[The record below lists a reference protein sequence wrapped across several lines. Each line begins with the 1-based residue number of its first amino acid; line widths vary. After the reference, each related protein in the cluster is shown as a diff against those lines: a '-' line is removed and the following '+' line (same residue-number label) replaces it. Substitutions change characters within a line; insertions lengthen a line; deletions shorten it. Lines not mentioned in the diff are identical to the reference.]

1 MRILIVNVV
10 CGIKSTG
17 RICTDLAE
25 ELDAQG
31 HEVKIAYGR
40 DTVSEKF
47 SKYAVRI
54 GSDFDVKLHG
64 VKARLYDA
72 SGFGSEKATYRFIE
86 WVKSFDPDLI
96 HLHNI
101 HGYYLNVDILFR
113 YLKTCHKKIVWT
125 LHDCWSFTGHSAF
138 CDAIECKRWKTGCY
152 ACPQKNEYPKSFID
166 RSKRNWIKKRNI
178 FTGVEN
184 LTLITPSNWL
194 ANLVHDSFLGQYPIH
209 VIHNGVDTSKFY
221 PLVNDFRDVYNLQNK
236 IIILGVASAWSDLKG
251 LSDFIQ
257 LSKILDSKYQV
268 VMIGLNEKQRK
279 NIPSRILSFP
289 KTDSIKE
296 LAYIYSSADIFV
308 NLTYCDISSM
318 VNLEASAC
326 GLPIITY
333 ETGGCKET
341 LENVEGY
348 AVERGNLEAVKEKIE
363 ELYQRGISDKKKN
376 TKTHQ
381 PHDKKTPLMY
391 YSETISKATNRIG
404 GGYFEIKKKMR
415 LQGKLCLLGVA
426 AVWEERKGLHEF
438 NELYK
443 KLEGKVSMILVG
455 VTERQK
461 SKLSKG
467 IIGLKKTNNIE
478 ELRKLYSISDVFIN
492 LTTDDNYPTTNL
504 EAIACGTPVITYNT
518 GGSMESA
525 KMYGCVTDEKSLECI
540 KDCVEKI
547 GKIKMKKTVCDIKEM
562 VNQYGLIYFGLY

>member
-10 CGIKSTG
+10 CGIRSTG

-40 DTVSEKF
+40 DTVPEKF

-64 VKARLYDA
+64 IKARLYDA
-72 SGFGSEKATYRFIE
+72 SGFGSEKVTYRFIE
-86 WVKSFDPDLI
+86 WVKSFDPELI

-101 HGYYLNVDILFR
+101 HGYYLNIDILFR
-113 YLKTCHKKIVWT
+113 YLKTCHKRIVWT

-138 CDAIECKRWKTGCY
+138 CDAIECKRWRTGCY
-152 ACPQKNEYPKSFID
+152 DCPQKKEYPKSFID
-166 RSKRNWIKKRNI
+166 RSERNWIKKRSI

-194 ANLVHDSFLGQYPIH
+194 ANLVRESFLSQYPTY
-209 VIHNGVDTSKFY
+209 VIHNGVDTSKFF
-221 PLVNDFRDVYNLQNK
+221 PLVNDFRNVYNLQNK
-236 IIILGVASAWSDLKG
+236 IIILGVASAWNDLKG

-268 VMIGLNEKQRK
+268 VMVGLNEKQRK
-279 NIPSRILSFP
+279 DIPSNIVSFP
-289 KTDSIKE
+289 KTDSVKE

-326 GLPIITY
+326 GIPVITY

-363 ELYQRGISDKKKN
+363 ELYQSKICDKKKN
-376 TKTHQ
+376 RKINK
-381 PHDKKTPLMY
+381 PHDKKSELTDY
-391 YSETISKATNRIG
+391 VETIYKSNNSIG
-404 GGYFEIKKKMR
+404 GG
-415 LQGKLCLLGVA
+415 
-426 AVWEERKGLHEF
+426 
-438 NELYK
+438 
-443 KLEGKVSMILVG
+443 IL
-455 VTERQK
+455 K
-461 SKLSKG
+461 
-467 IIGLKKTNNIE
+467 
-478 ELRKLYSISDVFIN
+478 
-492 LTTDDNYPTTNL
+492 
-504 EAIACGTPVITYNT
+504 
-518 GGSMESA
+518 
-525 KMYGCVTDEKSLECI
+525 
-540 KDCVEKI
+540 
-547 GKIKMKKTVCDIKEM
+547 
-562 VNQYGLIYFGLY
+562 

>member
-1 MRILIVNVV
+1 M
-10 CGIKSTG
+10 
-17 RICTDLAE
+17 
-25 ELDAQG
+25 
-31 HEVKIAYGR
+31 
-40 DTVSEKF
+40 
-47 SKYAVRI
+47 
-54 GSDFDVKLHG
+54 
-64 VKARLYDA
+64 
-72 SGFGSEKATYRFIE
+72 
-86 WVKSFDPDLI
+86 
-96 HLHNI
+96 
-101 HGYYLNVDILFR
+101 
-113 YLKTCHKKIVWT
+113 
-125 LHDCWSFTGHSAF
+125 
-138 CDAIECKRWKTGCY
+138 
-152 ACPQKNEYPKSFID
+152 
-166 RSKRNWIKKRNI
+166 
-178 FTGVEN
+178 
-184 LTLITPSNWL
+184 ITPSNWL

-376 TKTHQ
+376 TKTNK
-381 PHDKKTPLMY
+381 PHDKKSELMY
-391 YSETISKATNRIG
+391 YMETIYKDNNSIG